1 MFDPNKP
8 FNNLPLLPPK
18 QNLETIRVL
27 RKTVSANK
35 ALAELKGLGDTI
47 PNQSMLIN
55 SLTLIEAKDSSEI
68 ENIITTHDELFK
80 AFSIQSKNIDPSL
93 KEVLNYREALWA
105 GYNLISEKGLI
116 TTNIICKIQELLL
129 NNTAGIRTLPGTKLK
144 NDRTG
149 KTIYTPPEGEMIIRE
164 KLGNLEQYIISDA
177 VELDPLIKM
186 AVIHYQFEAIHPYYD
201 GNGRTGRILNVLYLI
216 YKKLLSLP
224 VLYLS
229 SYIIKNKG
237 TYYNSLIEVTRKN
250 GWENWILFMLEAVE
264 QTSFDAI
271 DRIRDI
277 RSLLE
282 RTSEKVKKELPK
294 IYSKELIEVIFQQPY
309 CKISHVVEAGIVARR
324 VASEYLKQLA
334 EIGILESR
342 KAGRDVLFI
351 NKDLYSLLK
360 N

>member
-1 MFDPNKP
+1 MFDPDKP
-8 FNNLPLLPPK
+8 YNDLPLLPQK

-55 SLTLIEAKDSSEI
+55 LLTLIEAKDSSEI
-68 ENIITTHDELFK
+68 ENIITTHDELFR
-80 AFSIQSKNIDPSL
+80 AFSIQSRNIDPSL
-93 KEVLNYREALWA
+93 KEVLNYREAFWA
-105 GYNLISEKGLI
+105 GYNMISEKGLI

-129 NNTAGIRTLPGTKLK
+129 NNTTGIRSLPGTKLK

-149 KTIYTPPEGEMIIRE
+149 KTIYTPPEGEMVIRE
-164 KLGNLEQYIISDA
+164 KLGNLEHYINSDA

-201 GNGRTGRILNVLYLI
+201 GNGRTGRMLNVLYLI

-237 TYYNSLIEVTRKN
+237 AYYNSLIEVTSKN
-250 GWENWILFMLEAVE
+250 EWENWILFMLEAVE

-271 DRIRDI
+271 GRIRNI
-277 RSLLE
+277 RSLME
-282 RTSEKVKKELPK
+282 RTSDQVKTELPK

-334 EIGILESR
+334 ETGILERR

-351 NKDLYSLLK
+351 NKGLYSLLK